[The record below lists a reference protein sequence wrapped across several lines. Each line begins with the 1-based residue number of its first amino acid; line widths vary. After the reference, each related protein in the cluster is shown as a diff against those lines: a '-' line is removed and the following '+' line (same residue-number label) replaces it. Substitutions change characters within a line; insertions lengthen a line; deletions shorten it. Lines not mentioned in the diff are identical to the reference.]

1 MPRFTYTGTEYRYYP
16 ANGVEARPGVTAEF
30 AELPEDGLW
39 VAETAVT
46 PPAKTETAVTAPAA
60 GKVETAVAKDVPS
73 VS

>member
-1 MPRFTYTGTEYRYYP
+1 MPRFTYTGNTYRYYP

-46 PPAKTETAVTAPAA
+46 SPAKTETAVTAPV
-60 GKVETAVAKDVPS
+60 KVETAVAKDVTS
-73 VS
+73 SGS